1 MLMQSPEAFL
11 SAVPRLGSLL
21 GLDPGTK
28 TIGVA
33 VSDPMRGHAS
43 PLETIQRTKFAL
55 DSEIIE
61 KLIDKRQIVG
71 IVVGM
76 PINMSGE
83 AGPRAQ
89 SVRAFSRNLED
100 LVPLPFMYWDE
111 RLSTAAVERAMIEAD
126 LSRAKRAARVDAL
139 AAAHILQGALDRLAV
154 LEDERLNEDG

>member
-33 VSDPMRGHAS
+33 VSDPMR
-43 PLETIQRTKFAL
+43 
-55 DSEIIE
+55 IE